1 MQDLATLYPQKTWS
15 VVNQQFSADQGQLAF
30 AHANTLLALTK
41 ECQQPIIH
49 FWTLEKTV
57 ILGMMDTKLPE
68 LTAATDQLT
77 AAGYH
82 YFVRNAG
89 GLGIVADPG
98 ILNLGFYLPEVAD
111 HLSINAAYELMKTL
125 FSETFNTSNITI
137 EHFEVQH
144 SYCPGEYDLSING
157 QKFAGIA
164 QRRSK
169 NGIAILLYASIEG
182 DQQARGT
189 LMQHFYQ
196 AGKAQQQTRW
206 TFPDVHPET
215 MANLADLLHQPLTVA
230 SVSQQLSA
238 SLQSNSGLTL
248 QSDLQTLMQEA
259 DYQTQLTKNTQLL
272 RRYQPGYQP

>member
-89 GLGIVADPG
+89 GLGIVADTG
-98 ILNLGFYLPEVAD
+98 ILNLAFTCQKSLITS
-111 HLSINAAYELMKTL
+111 LLM
-125 FSETFNTSNITI
+125 
-137 EHFEVQH
+137 
-144 SYCPGEYDLSING
+144 
-157 QKFAGIA
+157 
-164 QRRSK
+164 R
-169 NGIAILLYASIEG
+169 
-182 DQQARGT
+182 
-189 LMQHFYQ
+189 LM
-196 AGKAQQQTRW
+196 
-206 TFPDVHPET
+206 
-215 MANLADLLHQPLTVA
+215 N
-230 SVSQQLSA
+230 
-238 SLQSNSGLTL
+238 
-248 QSDLQTLMQEA
+248 
-259 DYQTQLTKNTQLL
+259 
-272 RRYQPGYQP
+272 